1 MTRVTTILTDLFPWN
16 PQWGTDAERQFWL
29 DRGTAVH
36 AACEYSDRG
45 TLDGATVDVEHVLP
59 RLEAWQR
66 FRREIGGEVIA
77 IEHPVEMHRLD
88 YCGRLDRIIRYSSI
102 CPMAD
107 LLLDIKSGK
116 PAPVCALQTMA
127 YALAAPHKKRPL
139 VRCAVELRAD
149 GKYDMT
155 LYRDDAGDTVGWM
168 ACLNVYAWKKRNG
181 LVKP

>member
-1 MTRVTTILTDLFPWN
+1 
-16 PQWGTDAERQFWL
+16 
-29 DRGTAVH
+29 
-36 AACEYSDRG
+36 
-45 TLDGATVDVEHVLP
+45 
-59 RLEAWQR
+59 
-66 FRREIGGEVIA
+66 
-77 IEHPVEMHRLD
+77 MHRLD

-149 GKYDMT
+149 GKYDIT
-155 LYRDDAGDTVGWM
+155 LYRDDASDTVGWL
-168 ACLNVYAWKKRNG
+168 ACLNLYGWKKRNG